1 MTHDT
6 NVQITSN
13 KTSEIMQ
20 VLVVEKSSDTSRSE
34 GNGVYEFIVTCD
46 LSRMN
51 SQSKREEGRNNEM
64 KSGNRGRKRR
74 STL

>member
-1 MTHDT
+1 MTHDS

-13 KTSEIMQ
+13 KTSEITQ
-20 VLVVEKSSDTSRSE
+20 VLMVEKSSDTSESE

-51 SQSKREEGRNNEM
+51 SQSKCEEGKE
-64 KSGNRGRKRR
+64 
-74 STL
+74 